1 MLTNDYDLNPTTF
14 WFDLNG
20 CPENPP
26 LQPGNTIE
34 VEYQWHNSDDRW
46 LTYHPITVWGEADTD
61 MLYASGQSGLME
73 FYGNN
78 NQTGYDQMAPTKN
91 SSATLN
97 TTETLATTCLG
108 VNWSTWFTAIVPA
121 TTSTTQLFWV
131 RSRGWNFGCTPRV

>member
-1 MLTNDYDLNPTTF
+1 MAVHRI
-14 WFDLNG
+14 
-20 CPENPP
+20 PP

-73 FYGNN
+73 LYGSN
-78 NQTGYDQMAPTKN
+78 NQGNFDQMAPTRN

-97 TTETLATTCLG
+97 TNGFEYDLSWGEL
-108 VNWSTWFTAIVPA
+108 VNLVYRDSSGNYQYDF
-121 TTSTTQLFWV
+121 
-131 RSRGWNFGCTPRV
+131 NHFG